1 MNCTANPVGIKD
13 IFVPNFMPYL
23 LRLGERKDVID
34 LPFPNKNVTL
44 SYSCRNYWGLS
55 SDEDDEG
62 IVFVTFSDLISNNLF
77 DATSIMGFYLGVAV
91 LVGQTLRKIVMFDS
105 DRIIITEIPDPDP
118 IRNLIKA
125 IYMQRL
131 EQNLRKEEELWFML
145 IEIMRSPEMIKAIC
159 GSSLRAPLV
168 QKKEEKY
175 QQQRQPSGS
184 F

>member
-1 MNCTANPVGIKD
+1 MH
-13 IFVPNFMPYL
+13 VPNFMPYL
-23 LRLGERKDVID
+23 LRLGEKKEVLD

-44 SYSCRNYWGLS
+44 SYSCHNYWGLS
-55 SDEDDEG
+55 SGEDEEG

-131 EQNLRKEEELWFML
+131 EQNLQKEEELWFML

-159 GSSLRAPLV
+159 GSSLRAPLIA
-168 QKKEEKY
+168 KKDHDRFT
-175 QQQRQPSGS
+175 QQRTPSSS
-184 F
+184 FSK